1 MTRVAHGTAV
11 RSTGVACGSRPFV
24 MALTSR
30 PSRVA
35 GGLVV
40 LSVLVSAPGRGG
52 GAQAAEGAAS
62 LSEPQDALGHAA
74 EWITS
79 GLEAAGIAAILLG
92 VLATT
97 AVFLRDGL
105 RAGGGAWEDA
115 YERYRADLGRAI
127 LLGLEL
133 LVAADIVGTVAAP
146 LDLRSV
152 AALGL
157 IVLIRTFLSFSLEV
171 EIKGRWP
178 WQEGG
183 ERHGRAPPPSREAG
197 P

>member
-1 MTRVAHGTAV
+1 MQ
-11 RSTGVACGSRPFV
+11 
-24 MALTSR
+24 
-30 PSRVA
+30 PSAR
-35 GGLVV
+35 
-40 LSVLVSAPGRGG
+40 
-52 GAQAAEGAAS
+52 
-62 LSEPQDALGHAA
+62 DALGGAA
-74 EWITS
+74 EWITA
-79 GLEAAGIAAILLG
+79 GLEAAGIAAIVIG
-92 VLATT
+92 VVVTT

-178 WQEGG
+178 WREGEARPRG
-183 ERHGRAPPPSREAG
+183 APPRPSREAG